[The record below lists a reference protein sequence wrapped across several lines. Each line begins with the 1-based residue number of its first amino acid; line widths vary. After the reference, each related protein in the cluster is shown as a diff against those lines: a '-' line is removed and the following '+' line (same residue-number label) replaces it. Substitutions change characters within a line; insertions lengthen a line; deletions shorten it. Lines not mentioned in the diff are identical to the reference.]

1 MKKKFFILS
10 LLAATNSI
18 VLADDYGYLV
28 FTLTDGSTKSITA
41 EGLSLKFNNGNLT
54 ATNGTNTLTLS
65 LTSLKKMEFS
75 YDGTSG
81 IETVER
87 SKGDIDSSSEI
98 YDLQGRRVT
107 KDQMRKGIYIVKDKN
122 RTYKVNIK

>member
-1 MKKKFFILS
+1 MKKNFFILS
-10 LLAATNSI
+10 MLAATSSPL
-18 VLADDYGYLV
+18 LADDYDYLV
-28 FTLTDGSTKSITA
+28 FTLTDGSAQSITA

-54 ATNGTNTLTLS
+54 AKSGTSTLTLS

-75 YDGTSG
+75 KDGTSG
-81 IETVER
+81 IEAVER

-107 KDQMRKGIYIVKDKN
+107 KEQMRKGIYIVKDKN